1 MIHLKK
7 TISELTKV
15 YHSELYDKVIPF
27 WETHSIDSKYGGFFN
42 NLDQDGNVYDTSK
55 HVWLQA
61 RQVWMFSKLY
71 RSQPDKKNWLNIAKS
86 GIAFL
91 RTNALRDDGRV
102 YFCLNQLGEP
112 VKIQR
117 KIFSECF
124 YIMALSEFAKAS
136 SDTLLLEEAKNHF
149 LKVWEWSQNLEK
161 IGVMPHKGVRE
172 SQTLAIPMILLNL
185 IEELASESTDDY
197 TDQIKL
203 CIDKMKLHV
212 DTNKKLVFENVGNDG
227 EFIDSPEGRLLNPG
241 HAIEAGWFLQHWAL
255 KLNDTSLSSLATN
268 MIRWSFEKGWDN
280 EHGGIFYFLDSHGYS
295 PTQLEWSMKLWWPHC
310 EALYAHLLN
319 FYVTGDQADFESFMK
334 VHDYSFNRFSDR
346 VNGEWFGYL
355 DRTGEVT
362 HRFKGGPYKGCF
374 HVPRSLF
381 LCLNL
386 FKKIDKKL

>member
-1 MIHLKK
+1 MNHLKK

-15 YHSELYDKVIPF
+15 YQSELYDKVIPF
-27 WETHSIDSKYGGFFN
+27 WETHSIDSQYGGFFN
-42 NLDQDGNVYDTSK
+42 NLDHDGNVYDTSK

-71 RSQPDKKNWLNIAKS
+71 RSQPDKKNWLNIAKI
-86 GIAFL
+86 GIEFL
-91 RTNALRDDGRV
+91 RSNAIREDGRV

-124 YIMALSEFAKAS
+124 YIMALSEFARAT

-149 LKVWEWSQNLEK
+149 LKVWDWSQNLEE

-185 IEELASESTDDY
+185 IEELASESTYDY

-212 DTNKKLVFENVGNDG
+212 DTNKKLVFENVGTDG
-227 EFIDSPEGRLLNPG
+227 KFIDSPEGRLLNPG

-255 KLNDTSLSSLATN
+255 KLNDSSLSSLATN
-268 MIRWSFEKGWDN
+268 MVRWSFEKGWDN

-355 DRTGEVT
+355 DRIGEVT